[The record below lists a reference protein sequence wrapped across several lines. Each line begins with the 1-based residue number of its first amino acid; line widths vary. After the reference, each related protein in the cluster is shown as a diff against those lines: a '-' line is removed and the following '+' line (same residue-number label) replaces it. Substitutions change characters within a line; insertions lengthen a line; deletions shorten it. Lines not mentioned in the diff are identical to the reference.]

1 MGPFAA
7 FVLTALMVGSQVA
20 SYDQQ
25 KRAQRRQ
32 ERAQRLEQRRQE
44 IAAARER
51 RAQLAQARRL
61 QAIARAE
68 AAGRGI
74 TGGSAVP
81 GALASIET
89 QARSNIGFSTGQEAA
104 NREIGFAMASAQR
117 YTDRAGLYQALGQLP
132 NQLGFSPARSFGDQM
147 GNPATGEGR

>member
-1 MGPFAA
+1 MGPFTII
-7 FVLTALMVGSQVA
+7 LTALMVGSQVA
-20 SYDQQ
+20 AYDQQ

-51 RAQLAQARRL
+51 RQQLAQARRA
-61 QAIARAE
+61 QAQARAE
-68 AAGRGI
+68 AAGMGI

-89 QARSNIGFSTGQEAA
+89 QARSSIGFSTGQEAA
-104 NREIGFAMASAQR
+104 NREIGFTLAAAQR
-117 YTDRAGLYQALGQLP
+117 SADRAGVAQAIGNLP
-132 NQLGFSPARSFGDQM
+132 NQLGFSPARSFGEQT
-147 GNPATGEGR
+147 GNPAEGG